1 MEKQQDYIAEFENYL
16 RLDKNYSINTVTAYS
31 SDVKE
36 LFIYLKS
43 ISDIRKKDCGYNN
56 GEGYNN
62 KKNTDN
68 INININDNDSD
79 SDVNCIDI
87 KEIAEIDIRGY
98 LSKEY
103 DKVKKVSLARKI
115 ESVKAFFNFLEKRH
129 IINKNPVFLLELP
142 KIEKK
147 LPFFLT
153 VNEAKFLLDN
163 YRSLS
168 FEKKGVKYEFEIL
181 RNDLILEFLYGSG
194 LRVSEII
201 SVKYKDLE
209 LNEGYVKVLGKG
221 SKERIIPLT
230 IQTVNKIQ
238 KWKNYIGAHIA
249 NLNFNSEFLIINKK
263 GNHLTRRTVHR
274 IVHES
279 MLITGQFKNI
289 SPHSLRHSFATHLLD
304 NGADL
309 RSIQDMLGHSNLST
323 TEKYTHLSLKKLLD
337 VYKQSHPHAVK

>member
-1 MEKQQDYIAEFENYL
+1 MEKQPDYIAEFENYL
-16 RLDKNYSINTVTAYS
+16 RLDKNYSINTVMAYS

-43 ISDIRKKDCGYNN
+43 VSDIRKKDYRHNN
-56 GEGYNN
+56 GDCDNNN

-68 INININDNDSD
+68 ITINRDDDYYNN
-79 SDVNCIDI
+79 NEIDI

-115 ESVKAFFNFLEKRH
+115 ESIKAFFNFLEKRH
-129 IINKNPVFLLELP
+129 IIDKNPVFLLELP

-153 VNEAKFLLDN
+153 VNEARFLLDN

-201 SVKYKDLE
+201 FVKYKDLA

-238 KWKNYIGAHIA
+238 KWKNYAGAHIA
-249 NLNFNSEFLIINKK
+249 NLNFKSEFLIINKK

>member
-1 MEKQQDYIAEFENYL
+1 MENQPDYIEYFKNYL
-16 RLDKNYSINTVTAYS
+16 RLDKNYSINTIMAYS

-36 LFIYLKS
+36 LFVYLRNVLK
-43 ISDIRKKDCGYNN
+43 INN
-56 GEGYNN
+56 V
-62 KKNTDN
+62 
-68 INININDNDSD
+68 S
-79 SDVNCIDI
+79 
-87 KEIAEIDIRGY
+87 EIAEIDIRGF

-103 DKVKKVSLARKI
+103 DKIKKTSLARKI
-115 ESVKAFFNFLEKRH
+115 ESIKSYFNFLEKRH
-129 IINKNPVFLLELP
+129 IISQNPVFLLELP

-153 VNEAKFLLDN
+153 INESEFLLNN
-163 YRSLS
+163 YYFLSLQ
-168 FEKKGVKYEFEIL
+168 KKGKKYEFEIL

-201 SVKYKDLE
+201 SVKYKDIE
-209 LNEGYVKVLGKG
+209 LKEGYVKVLGKG

-230 IQTVNKIQ
+230 FQTINKIK
-238 KWKNYIGAHIA
+238 KWKDYISKT
-249 NLNFNSEFLIINKK
+249 NLNSKNEFLIINKK

-279 MLITGQFKNI
+279 MIITGQYKNI

-337 VYKQSHPHAVK
+337 VYKQAHPHSVK

>member
-1 MEKQQDYIAEFENYL
+1 MENQPDYIEDFKNYL
-16 RLDKNYSINTVTAYS
+16 KLDKNYSINTVIAYS

-36 LFIYLKS
+36 LFVYL
-43 ISDIRKKDCGYNN
+43 R
-56 GEGYNN
+56 
-62 KKNTDN
+62 N
-68 INININDNDSD
+68 ILKINSV
-79 SDVNCIDI
+79 S
-87 KEIAEIDIRGY
+87 EIAEIDIRGF

-103 DKVKKVSLARKI
+103 DKIKKTSLARKI
-115 ESVKAFFNFLEKRH
+115 ESIKSYFNFLEKRH
-129 IINKNPVFLLELP
+129 IISQNPVFLLELP

-153 VNEAKFLLDN
+153 INEAEFLLNN
-163 YRSLS
+163 YYFLS
-168 FEKKGVKYEFEIL
+168 SQKKGKKYEFEIL

-201 SVKYKDLE
+201 SVKYKDIE
-209 LNEGYVKVLGKG
+209 LKEGYVKVLGKG

-230 IQTVNKIQ
+230 FQTIDKIK
-238 KWKNYIGAHIA
+238 KWKDYIAKTD
-249 NLNFNSEFLIINKK
+249 LNFKNEFLIVNRK

-274 IVHES
+274 VVHES
-279 MLITGQFKNI
+279 MIITGQYKNI

-337 VYKQSHPHAVK
+337 VYKQAHPHSK

>member
-1 MEKQQDYIAEFENYL
+1 MENQPDYIEDFKNYL
-16 RLDKNYSINTVTAYS
+16 KLDKNYSINTVIAYS

-36 LFIYLKS
+36 LFVYLRNILK
-43 ISDIRKKDCGYNN
+43 INN
-56 GEGYNN
+56 V
-62 KKNTDN
+62 
-68 INININDNDSD
+68 S
-79 SDVNCIDI
+79 
-87 KEIAEIDIRGY
+87 EIAEIDIRGF

-103 DKVKKVSLARKI
+103 DKIKKTSLARKI
-115 ESVKAFFNFLEKRH
+115 ESIKSYFNFLEKRH
-129 IINKNPVFLLELP
+129 IISQNPVFLLELP

-153 VNEAKFLLDN
+153 INEAEFLLNN
-163 YRSLS
+163 YYFLS
-168 FEKKGVKYEFEIL
+168 SQKKGKKYEFEIL

-201 SVKYKDLE
+201 SVKYKDIE
-209 LNEGYVKVLGKG
+209 LKEGYVKVLGKG

-230 IQTVNKIQ
+230 FQTIDKIK
-238 KWKNYIGAHIA
+238 KWKDYIAKA
-249 NLNFNSEFLIINKK
+249 NLNFKNEFLIVNRK

-279 MLITGQFKNI
+279 MIITGQYKNI

-337 VYKQSHPHAVK
+337 VYKQAHPHSK

>member
-1 MEKQQDYIAEFENYL
+1 MENQLDYIEDFKNYL
-16 RLDKNYSINTVTAYS
+16 RLDKNYSINTVIAYS

-36 LFIYLKS
+36 LFVYLRNILK
-43 ISDIRKKDCGYNN
+43 INN
-56 GEGYNN
+56 V
-62 KKNTDN
+62 
-68 INININDNDSD
+68 S
-79 SDVNCIDI
+79 
-87 KEIAEIDIRGY
+87 EITEIDIRGF

-103 DKVKKVSLARKI
+103 DKIKKTSLARKI
-115 ESVKAFFNFLEKRH
+115 ESIKSYFNFLEKRH
-129 IINKNPVFLLELP
+129 IISQNPIFLLELP

-153 VNEAKFLLDN
+153 VNEAEFLLNN
-163 YRSLS
+163 YYFLS
-168 FEKKGVKYEFEIL
+168 SQKKGKKYEFEIL

-209 LNEGYVKVLGKG
+209 LKEGYVKVIGKG

-230 IQTVNKIQ
+230 FQTIDKIK
-238 KWKNYIGAHIA
+238 KWKDYIAKA
-249 NLNFNSEFLIINKK
+249 NLNLKNEFLIINKK

-279 MLITGQFKNI
+279 MIITGQYKNI

-323 TEKYTHLSLKKLLD
+323 TEKYTHVSLKKLLD
-337 VYKQSHPHAVK
+337 VYKQAHPHSK